1 MGQDAGDMTIKQIVD
16 VMVAGHIE
24 EHCNQMAASLE

>member
-1 MGQDAGDMTIKQIVD
+1 MTIKQIVD
-16 VMVAGHIE
+16 MMVASHIE